1 MKEAVSFR
9 TRKTS
14 IYDKK
19 SNTPFK
25 ISRSK
30 FFNFL
35 SCKRCFYLDRVKGL
49 KEPSMPGWALN
60 VAVDELLKKDSSGK
74 YNIALVDVAMPGKHG
89 LDLLKQLREDH
100 PKLPI
105 LVLTVYPEE
114 HYAVRF
120 FKAGASGFITKESS
134 TDQIYAAV
142 RKVAS
147 GGKYASPLITEKLAF
162 DFGKT
167 DRPLHEGLSDRE
179 HQVFLMLAEGES
191 PTEIGKKL
199 SLSVKTISTHRSR
212 ILEKMQMKKNSE
224 LIHYAISHR
233 LLQ

>member
-1 MKEAVSFR
+1 MVKTKEKIKVIIADDHPLFR
-9 TRKTS
+9 R
-14 IYDKK
+14 
-19 SNTPFK
+19 
-25 ISRSK
+25 
-30 FFNFL
+30 
-35 SCKRCFYLDRVKGL
+35 GL
-49 KEPSMPGWALN
+49 KNAFSETSDIEV
-60 VAVDELLKKDSSGK
+60 VAEAEDGDDLLKKISGLDLSV
-74 YNIALVDVAMPGKHG
+74 ALMDVAMPGKHG
-89 LDLLKQLREDH
+89 LDLLKQIREEQ
-100 PKLPI
+100 PKLPV

-120 FKAGASGFITKESS
+120 FKAGASGFIHKESS
-134 TDQIYAAV
+134 TDEIYAAV
-142 RKVAS
+142 RKVAN
-147 GGKYASPLITEKLAF
+147 GGKFASAEITEKLAF

-191 PTEIGKKL
+191 PTDIGKKL

-212 ILEKMQMKKNSE
+212 ILDKMQMKKNSE